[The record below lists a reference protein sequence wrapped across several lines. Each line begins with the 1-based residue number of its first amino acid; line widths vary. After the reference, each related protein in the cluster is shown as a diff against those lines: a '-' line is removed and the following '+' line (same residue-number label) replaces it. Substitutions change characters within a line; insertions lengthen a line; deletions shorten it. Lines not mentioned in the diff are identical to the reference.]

1 MQSSVRQFNIM
12 QKFIFFHD
20 QGVFSVLFISSLLLH
35 IILVLTIGIVS
46 ELWVK
51 EPPPIRAKIGVS
63 FTKAPSKKNFIS
75 KPKPIIQKPVLQKLK
90 TGLKPKLLKLQQNSI
105 NCTFYLTMQR

>member
-20 QGVFSVLFISSLLLH
+20 QGAFSVLFISSLLLH

-63 FTKAPSKKNFIS
+63 FTKAALASVECFKRARPNEKYRFEFTTSSKTIKDRLG
-75 KPKPIIQKPVLQKLK
+75 KK
-90 TGLKPKLLKLQQNSI
+90 
-105 NCTFYLTMQR
+105 